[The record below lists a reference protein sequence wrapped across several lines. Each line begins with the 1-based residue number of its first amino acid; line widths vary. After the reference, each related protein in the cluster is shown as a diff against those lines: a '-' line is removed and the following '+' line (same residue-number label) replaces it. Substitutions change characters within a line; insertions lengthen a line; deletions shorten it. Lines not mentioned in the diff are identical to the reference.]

1 MELYT
6 CDFPETKILKD
17 MNGMKQKAYVIMEYY
32 GQYEDSYQMVYGV
45 L

>member
-32 GQYEDSYQMVYGV
+32 G
-45 L
+45 

>member
-17 MNGMKQKAYVIMEYY
+17 MRSIM
-32 GQYEDSYQMVYGV
+32 GNMRIAIKWFMV
-45 L
+45 LL